1 MVFGLK
7 SQKRVRNER
16 DEERNAFNWSLVS
29 LAAKTKAL
37 LTRRRQSLKQKTAD
51 PQHAPPA
58 EQWLGPP
65 RRPTGRDRR
74 CQLCPRLRTPRRE
87 PRPTQTKP
95 SPGSGFKQKPRWIP
109 NNLPRAS
116 THARRKQRPTHE
128 KKSQRSIRNRVNFT
142 DFRTYKR
149 EFFHE
154 MLRVTPTSRELRC
167 CCSSFTV
174 RGGRECPERA
184 HKWGKGVSFHRSP
197 SVIGWLAAR
206 WC

>member
-116 THARRKQRPTHE
+116 THARRNTRK
-128 KKSQRSIRNRVNFT
+128 KKSTVDSQP
-142 DFRTYKR
+142 R
-149 EFFHE
+149 EFHRFSY
-154 MLRVTPTSRELRC
+154 LQARVFPRD
-167 CCSSFTV
+167 
-174 RGGRECPERA
+174 
-184 HKWGKGVSFHRSP
+184 
-197 SVIGWLAAR
+197 AAR
-206 WC
+206 HTHLPRAPMLLLLVHRPWWARVPRART